1 MPSQASRDATLKV
14 SPNLTVTLLAAN
26 LRDFLRGTDQ
36 GWLYLEVG
44 FSPYYIGYL
53 HPKFDC
59 CEDQLNETKTALK
72 MPIKNN
78 SLMGIFYFES
88 HHDVGALDENSRF
101 IALQQSLLCTCSS
114 RAGIG
119 GCSVIRLEGKKS
131 AGPCHPPFLGPD
143 RLCCRNT
150 EQGLGKGQKQ
160 CTKPVSR
167 QAPKLKPLRSSQC
180 LTRCVSSSR

>member
-1 MPSQASRDATLKV
+1 MPSQASSDATLKV
-14 SPNLTVTLLAAN
+14 SPNLSVTLLAAN

-44 FSPYYIGYL
+44 LFALLHRLSSSEVRLLRRSIERNEDSPKDAHQRQLCDGHLLFRESPRCRSTWRKFS
-53 HPKFDC
+53 
-59 CEDQLNETKTALK
+59 
-72 MPIKNN
+72 
-78 SLMGIFYFES
+78 
-88 HHDVGALDENSRF
+88 F

-167 QAPKLKPLRSSQC
+167 QAPKLKPLRSS
-180 LTRCVSSSR
+180 